1 MRNFIWLDICRNTWI
16 SPLPCHSQLVV
27 TAVAPGKLQIIRFLL
42 SKPGDWQI
50 FMRCKIVCIFTSKL
64 ALSQF
69 SACQWFR
76 IMVFVWTVDCS
87 WGHGSWPSDG
97 EWHICQYGRLVAFS
111 AKQKES
117 NHYQGRVSHLL
128 KGRVDWFWRLERLNL
143 TRQLAYS
150 RPVERSRVV
159 CFYHDQHHH
168 SLASWKI
175 CGRPTFPFSCPG
187 SWGREL
193 VSIPTKQLMITM
205 MTWWLLDNFRMMMM
219 MTTKLNWW
227 WPDDSN
233 GCKEG
238 MVDVFLT
245 GRQRQW
251 GVLG

>member
-1 MRNFIWLDICRNTWI
+1 MTDFYEVQNSLHFHIKIGPEPIFSLSMIQDYGFCVNSGLFLRSWVLTIWRRMTHMSIWK
-16 SPLPCHSQLVV
+16 V
-27 TAVAPGKLQIIRFLL
+27 G
-42 SKPGDWQI
+42 
-50 FMRCKIVCIFTSKL
+50 
-64 ALSQF
+64 AL
-69 SACQWFR
+69 
-76 IMVFVWTVDCS
+76 
-87 WGHGSWPSDG
+87 
-97 EWHICQYGRLVAFS
+97 S

-117 NHYQGRVSHLL
+117 NHYQGRVEVSHLL
-128 KGRVDWFWRLERLNL
+128 TGRVDWFWRLERLNL

-159 CFYHDQHHH
+159 CFYHYQHHH

-193 VSIPTKQLMITM
+193 VSISTKQLIITI
-205 MTWWLLDNFRMMMM
+205 MTWWLLDNFKMTLMMM
-219 MTTKLNWW
+219 MTTKLNQW

-238 MVDVFLT
+238 MVNVLLT
-245 GRQRQW
+245 GWQRQW

>member
-1 MRNFIWLDICRNTWI
+1 MTDFYEVQNSLHFHIKIGPEPI
-16 SPLPCHSQLVV
+16 FS
-27 TAVAPGKLQIIRFLL
+27 L
-42 SKPGDWQI
+42 SMIQDY
-50 FMRCKIVCIFTSKL
+50 
-64 ALSQF
+64 
-69 SACQWFR
+69 
-76 IMVFVWTVDCS
+76 VFVWTVDCS

-97 EWHICQYGRLVAFS
+97 KWHISQYGRLVPLS

-117 NHYQGRVSHLL
+117 NHYQGRAEVSHLL

-193 VSIPTKQLMITM
+193 VSISTKQLIITI
-205 MTWWLLDNFRMMMM
+205 MTWWLLDNFKMTLMMLMM
-219 MTTKLNWW
+219 MTTKLNQW
-227 WPDDSN
+227 WPDNSN

-238 MVDVFLT
+238 MVNVFLT